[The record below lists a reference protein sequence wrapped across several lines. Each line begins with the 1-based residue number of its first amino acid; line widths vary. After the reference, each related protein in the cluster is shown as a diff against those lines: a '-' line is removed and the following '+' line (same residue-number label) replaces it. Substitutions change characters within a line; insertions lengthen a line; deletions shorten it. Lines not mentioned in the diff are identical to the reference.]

1 MGSTLVHGEQLV
13 VRPSRVADRVLARAF
28 GGTLDE
34 ALAAGRSPE
43 SSRLLAARA
52 RYIVGLRRRRAL
64 AGYWERLLRMAL
76 LRVAG
81 GAAGTWGDGSRSGG
95 SGSGGSRSAA
105 CMRAVPVRADSIV
118 AAEPL
123 ILELSSRLTAP
134 LPVPARGVAM
144 ASVLLTDGSGPVYGR
159 RAAVPLS
166 VALGDAITQ
175 LDPALP
181 LGLVS

>member
-1 MGSTLVHGEQLV
+1 MGSTLVHEEQLV
-13 VRPSRVADRVLARAF
+13 VRPSRVADRMLARVF
-28 GGTLDE
+28 GGSLDD

-64 AGYWERLLRMAL
+64 AGYWERLLR
-76 LRVAG
+76 VAG
-81 GAAGTWGDGSRSGG
+81 SAAGTWGGSRSGYSR
-95 SGSGGSRSAA
+95 SGCSRSAA

-123 ILELSSRLTAP
+123 ILELMSRLSVP
-134 LPVPARGVAM
+134 LPIPARGVAM

-159 RAAVPLS
+159 RPTVSLS
-166 VALGDAITQ
+166 VALEDAITQ

-181 LGLVS
+181 LGLGLG